1 MCDYILDTNDYDNT
15 HSRQSALQ
23 ILQEIIQIRNKI
35 EKLRAKESHPKEEVK
50 QIESEIN
57 KFVKK

>member
-1 MCDYILDTNDYDNT
+1 MCDYILDTNDDDNT

-23 ILQEIIQIRNKI
+23 ILQEIIQIRNNI
-35 EKLRAKESHPKEEVK
+35 EKLRAKESHSKEEVK